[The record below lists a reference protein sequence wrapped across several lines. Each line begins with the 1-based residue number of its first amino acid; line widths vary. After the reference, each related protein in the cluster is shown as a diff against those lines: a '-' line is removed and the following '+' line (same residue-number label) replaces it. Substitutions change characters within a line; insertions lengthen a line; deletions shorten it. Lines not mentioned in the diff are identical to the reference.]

1 MLNYHCL
8 GDKAGGKL
16 WAEVSAEKGYG
27 AAMYFLYENYRELG
41 ITIKEG
47 TRYCYQAWET
57 NYPPARV
64 CRIWDHQGEESR
76 KYMEREIQRAVNKDQ
91 NEAAFERKQQEKK
104 AMMEAYENKLK
115 EREKIFNAFV
125 YDSYMD
131 DEGTYL
137 SGKMSA
143 NDYLDS
149 SLYRDDKMRDYE
161 RKVDRELSQE
171 D

>member
-1 MLNYHCL
+1 
-8 GDKAGGKL
+8 
-16 WAEVSAEKGYG
+16 
-27 AAMYFLYENYRELG
+27 
-41 ITIKEG
+41 
-47 TRYCYQAWET
+47 
-57 NYPPARV
+57 
-64 CRIWDHQGEESR
+64 
-76 KYMEREIQRAVNKDQ
+76 MEREIQRAVNKAQ

-104 AMMEAYENKLK
+104 AMMETYENKLK